1 MIGISVMK
9 ILKLKMIEELK
20 KTISVKNNILNNF
33 LSGMVDKRLL

>member
-1 MIGISVMK
+1 MK
-9 ILKLKMIEELK
+9 MLKLKMIEELK

>member
-1 MIGISVMK
+1 MIGTSAMK
-9 ILKLKMIEELK
+9 MLKLKMIEELK

>member
-1 MIGISVMK
+1 MIGTSVMK